1 MKTASAYYAPASSA
15 IQMAESFLKNHKRIL
30 PCAAYLNGEYGVQG
44 LYVGVPVIIGN
55 KGVEK
60 IIELK
65 LTSKEKKDFNH
76 SVKAVKSLTSLSK
89 KLLGKKNKK

>member
-1 MKTASAYYAPASSA
+1 
-15 IQMAESFLKNHKRIL
+15 MAESYIKNLKKTL
-30 PCAAYLNGEYGVQG
+30 PCASYLNGEYGIKN

-65 LTSKEKKDFNH
+65 LSAKEKKQFNN
-76 SVKAVKSLTSLSK
+76 SANAVRKLTNSAL
-89 KLLGKKNKK
+89 KLI